1 MTQPETVLLT
11 EYVRACCPQQA
22 FGEYTPDAWYDLLGD
37 LSLADCKSAAATVA
51 RRQPFVA
58 PSEIRAEVLAIR
70 HRRLQDTEIPPPPV
84 ELLDNPAAYSAAL
97 HAAAVA
103 IADGRDPVAAMQ
115 AIARTAAR
123 PELEA

>member
-1 MTQPETVLLT
+1 MTLEETIDLLT
-11 EYVRACCPQQA
+11 VAAAYDKRTAGKA
-22 FGEYTPDAWYDLLGD
+22 DAIAWHAAAGD
-37 LSLADCKSAAATVA
+37 LDFADSRAAVVA
-51 RRQPFVA
+51 HYSEGTEWLMPAHVRR
-58 PSEIRAEVLAIR
+58 RVLAIR